1 MGRQPE
7 VCCKGTEL
15 HMHANAGSDV
25 SAMLAEQ
32 ALSSSG
38 KMHHRANRNA
48 DALITNA
55 S

>member
-1 MGRQPE
+1 MGRQPV
-7 VCCKGTEL
+7 VCRKGTEFR
-15 HMHANAGSDV
+15 MHANAGSDV

-38 KMHHRANRNA
+38 EMHHRANRNA
-48 DALITNA
+48 DALITSA